1 MCLTSSSGKFCL
13 MLWLVVNEMKKNQR
27 YIIMAIVLL
36 IVLSAILLIE
46 NPFKKSKESSIVK
59 EEAVAEVKS
68 ALGTAI
74 GDRAPNVIL
83 NDLQSKPVLLSDYK
97 GKKNVILNFWA
108 SWCAPCKE
116 EMILFQKL
124 YEQYNDELVVIGVN
138 LQEGPEPIKKFL
150 EELKITF
157 PIVLDPDA
165 EVKKLYNVI
174 TQPVTYFINKDG
186 IIVDKKQGPLAP
198 EEINEK
204 INKLLTS
211 KPIELAQKDEIKTLS
226 DGTKYIVHP
235 SKLLSG
241 GPPKDGIPSIDK
253 PKFVSAE
260 EANKFLNDN
269 ELVLG
274 ISLNGDKRAYP
285 FQILVWHEI
294 VNDIVGNKPVAI
306 TYCPLCGT
314 GIAYERTISNEPVEF
329 GVSGLLYNSD
339 LVMYDRKTDTLWD
352 QINGR
357 AIVGELTGIRLK
369 QVPIDTVTYVDWKKL
384 HPNTKVLS
392 RETGFIRSYG
402 ITPYGD
408 YDTSSSIYFPVE
420 NEDLRLHPKEV
431 VFGIEIDGKYKAY
444 TEEDLKKSG
453 RIEDNFNGVN
463 LIVERSDAGIVT
475 IKNKEKNEQ
484 IVPVRSFWF
493 AWFAFHPDTGLYKG

>member
-1 MCLTSSSGKFCL
+1 MG
-13 MLWLVVNEMKKNQR
+13 KNQNF
-27 YIIMAIVLL
+27 IILIIAVIVILA
-36 IVLSAILLIE
+36 AILFIE
-46 NPFKKSKESSIVK
+46 NPFKKSKETTTTK
-59 EEAVAEVKS
+59 EEAKTSEF
-68 ALGTAI
+68 GTAI
-74 GDRAPNVIL
+74 NNKAPNIIL
-83 NDLQSKPVLLSDYK
+83 NDIESKHVLLSDYK
-97 GKKNVILNFWA
+97 GKKHVILNFWA
-108 SWCAPCKE
+108 TWCPPCKE
-116 EMILFQKL
+116 EMPAFQKL
-124 YEQYNDELVVIGVN
+124 SEQNKDNLVVLGVN
-138 LQEGPEPIKKFL
+138 LQEDPETIKIFL
-150 EELKITF
+150 EEYKITF
-157 PIVLDPDA
+157 PILLDPHA

-174 TQPVTYFINKDG
+174 AQPVTYFINKDG
-186 IIVDKKQGPLAP
+186 IIVDKKQGPLTP

-226 DGTKYIVHP
+226 DGTKYIIHP

-253 PKFVSAE
+253 PKFVSVP
-260 EANKFLNDN
+260 EANKFVNDN

-274 ISLNGDKRAYP
+274 INLNEDKRAYP

-294 VNDIVGNKPVAI
+294 VNDIVGNSPVAV

-314 GIAYERTISNEPVEF
+314 GIAYERTINNEPVEF

-357 AIVGELTGIRLK
+357 AIVGELAGTRLK
-369 QVPIDTVTYVDWKKL
+369 QVPIDTVTWGDWKKL

-402 ITPYGD
+402 TSPYGD

-420 NEDLRLHPKEV
+420 NEDLRLHPKTII
-431 VFGIEIDGKYKAY
+431 FGITINGKFKAY
-444 TEEDLKKSG
+444 KEEDLKKLEN
-453 RIEDNFNGVN
+453 IEDKFNGIN
-463 LIVERSDAGIVT
+463 LIVERSDSGIVT
-475 IKNKEKNEQ
+475 IKKRDGNES
-484 IVPVRSFWF
+484 IVPVRAFWF
-493 AWFAFHPDTGLYKG
+493 AWFAFHPDTELYKI